1 MPEYIE
7 DREFTQE
14 DIAEGL
20 ATCNYEHCTFLGCDL
35 SGAKLDSCV
44 FIECIFTSCNLS
56 NASVKETGFR
66 EVQFI
71 ESKLTGVD
79 FSEINDMVVDMSF
92 DHCILEYASFLG
104 LHMKKTKF
112 NECSL
117 KSAVFE
123 NTDLSGSS
131 FTECDLERA
140 LFLNTNLE
148 KADLSTSY
156 NIALDPEENRL
167 KKAAFS
173 LNNCTGLLVKYDLIY
188 K

>member
-7 DREFTQE
+7 GRAFTQE
-14 DIAEGL
+14 DLSEGL
-20 ATCNYEHCTFLGCDL
+20 ATCNYEDCTFNGCDL
-35 SGAKLDSCV
+35 SGMKLNNCV
-44 FIECIFTSCNLS
+44 FIDCVFTSCNLS

-66 EVQFI
+66 AVKFI

-104 LHMKKTKF
+104 LHMKKTTF

-123 NTDLSGSS
+123 NADFSGSS
-131 FTECDLERA
+131 FAECNLERA

-148 KADLSTSY
+148 KADLSTAY

-173 LNNCTGLLVKYDLIY
+173 LSNCTGLLVKYDLIY